1 MCCALKYLFLCVSQR
16 KNDCIKK
23 SCPDMLNAAY
33 QALHIFPGNSW
44 GTDITILKKNLVKKS
59 RYDIFRCNRH
69 LCSTQTLSSNIP
81 FAFLTHPNMK
91 KGANNCRHNNSHSEC
106 AAISKLNLYELIYNV
121 RLSFQSVYF

>member
-1 MCCALKYLFLCVSQR
+1 
-16 KNDCIKK
+16 
-23 SCPDMLNAAY
+23 MLNAAY

-91 KGANNCRHNNSHSEC
+91 KVQIIVDIITH
-106 AAISKLNLYELIYNV
+106 IVNV
-121 RLSFQSVYF
+121 QLFQN